1 MVPWVVLGIMIAIG
15 LLISV
20 IYTAVVFFIDGFVL
34 TGVIFLICGLICSG
48 KCSWSHSAPATPLI
62 ASPCAVFSTGW
73 RFTPQPQFI
82 FYWRIYHA
90 SITCMLKAAQGDGD
104 GDEDGKEF
112 SLHTNEARSA
122 WPAISLPAKWQ
133 KNNKWPCEAKQ

>member
-48 KCSWSHSAPATPLI
+48 KCSRVGATTDPTE
-62 ASPCAVFSTGW
+62 C
-73 RFTPQPQFI
+73 
-82 FYWRIYHA
+82 
-90 SITCMLKAAQGDGD
+90 
-104 GDEDGKEF
+104 F
-112 SLHTNEARSA
+112 SL
-122 WPAISLPAKWQ
+122 
-133 KNNKWPCEAKQ
+133 CGF